1 MLMHR
6 TGRVVP
12 LIRGLDWEKTLIGCL
27 PSSWDLGETGQ
38 GMKELLEAKEMVRTW
53 KTRGG
58 HSENAAS

>member
-38 GMKELLEAKEMVRTW
+38 GMKELF
-53 KTRGG
+53 G
-58 HSENAAS
+58 S